1 MRNLKRALSLT
12 LASVMLL
19 GMMVVGAGA
28 ASYPDVDEKDNIEAI
43 EVLQAVKVM
52 VGDEK
57 GNFGPD
63 QPVNRAQMAVVMA
76 LLLDLDYDYYEGT
89 NPFKDVPAWA
99 APYVAAC
106 YANGIVS
113 GYDAYTYGSG
123 DPVTAVQA
131 ASMMMRALGYFK
143 YPSDY
148 SNNGGFELAT
158 VKQASKIELFRQI
171 NANAKDPLTRNQVAQ
186 LALNALK
193 TPIVEADDK
202 TISWVDG
209 SGNVIASGGQVNY
222 VVTASSQAYARAID
236 DAESKGNALN
246 GVSGYIIELGEKLY
260 NGKLK
265 LTDDIDAFNRPARN
279 WEFEGKTI
287 GLYAKKELMEM
298 ENVGTVTGKDLY
310 DLLGKTKVS
319 DYSIEVALDGVT
331 DPEIV
336 FNAHKANGESGYDD
350 AGSKKNVHF
359 VFDKDDINRSNNGS
373 LGATGTGVLTQVFV
387 DPDYDNGT
395 NRPSGKVWIAVIN
408 TYLAR
413 ASQDYDSKREELTL
427 NAYSVV
433 KSSGEYVKLDKNSAA
448 QQVRLSV
455 EEFPAVKDAKESDA
469 FLVTF
474 AEGEV
479 QSAVPAEVL
488 SAVKVSSFKVKDNVV
503 VDGTTY
509 KFSTTAGWD
518 ANALKAYTGNELVNL
533 KDRTYNIFLDA
544 YENLIGVQEVDAVK
558 NYVFISALNLNDSNL
573 VNGTADAKAIFLDG
587 TVDTIRVNMDKSVL
601 NYYGTGAAPGGY
613 NKNSILNTWCT
624 YTKNNSDVYTVKQVV
639 DVTNAP
645 DGSYLPKENAAN
657 NSTGL
662 AQYHQTA
669 GGSNFPID
677 KKHITLNGHKITGV
691 TDLSRV
697 YGNEK
702 TVYLTAE
709 LSSLTNQGGT
719 WGVIKG
725 VDTVTT
731 GIENTNLSVW
741 TDAEAVSGA
750 EDNAK
755 LGITG
760 TTEADKKDY
769 ASKGVYTL
777 YDDDGIVIAAV
788 VVGEDDG
795 TARNLVYVHSGSVD
809 YEAWNGSSSS
819 RADGDGMWT
828 WARKVISDGQ
838 EVTLTEVSDGDSDLA
853 AMKQYHW
860 YQIKTNGDGEVTGVY
875 RLPTDNDAGT
885 LPTAKLSRYDDYAED
900 YKASDKTNNIGE
912 IAYTVQNGASTVLY
926 WNRAFINS
934 QLRMNGRTLYV
945 ATDDQTGFIVSNNVK
960 WVVQQ
965 WDSNAKETYIDEGT
979 TATGLE
985 NMIDEINRR
994 YGATKENGKTY
1005 QYQVSAVIENGIA
1018 SSVVIYDPNNDY
1030 NRPGTD
1036 GTTPVAITVTKGEG
1050 VKNVVLSANTIK
1062 KGETVTINTIDLEA
1076 GYKNAKVEVTG
1087 AKYDETTKTIS
1098 EPTGAVT
1105 VKVTATNGKIALNI
1119 KLDEADV
1126 AAGIKITEARV
1137 LTAEDIDAA
1146 GKYNGVAAAAGD
1158 LWITFNVPSNVTAA
1172 TGSKALSGL
1181 KNGMSVSATS
1191 ESTPNAKYAKFLAA
1205 NITALDLNSELTLAK
1220 LTTAINHDVEVK
1232 SDVAGLTF
1240 TTTTPDVAEGAA
1252 GNLKLKITK
1261 GLPAYATKVDVY
1273 YTVEGVTDGT
1283 TLKGT
1288 ADAATGFQL
1297 MAAQGCASGALTT
1310 EMTLSDNAKAKA
1322 EAGNVIITI
1331 KKIVVAEQT
1340 AKVEGATASA
1350 ITVTTGT
1357 AFGLPQLTV
1366 ALGDKVKTAD
1376 AIVTIKGV
1384 ATDDAT
1390 DFPIS
1395 NRKMALDASGQTT
1408 ADGGAEHYTSDGSAQ
1423 VVITVTPVI
1432 KTLDKTNLFAVVD
1445 GTGTVTSVAAAADVS
1460 VKDNAN
1466 DGTITLTITKTGNFE
1481 AGKIVKLEIVKGAE
1495 GAKIFESE
1503 KTTAADTT
1511 TITINK
1517 GELTNISGEIIYVDV
1532 EIVDAPT
1539 P

>member
-1 MRNLKRALSLT
+1 
-12 LASVMLL
+12 
-19 GMMVVGAGA
+19 
-28 ASYPDVDEKDNIEAI
+28 
-43 EVLQAVKVM
+43 
-52 VGDEK
+52 
-57 GNFGPD
+57 
-63 QPVNRAQMAVVMA
+63 
-76 LLLDLDYDYYEGT
+76 
-89 NPFKDVPAWA
+89 
-99 APYVAAC
+99 
-106 YANGIVS
+106 
-113 GYDAYTYGSG
+113 
-123 DPVTAVQA
+123 
-131 ASMMMRALGYFK
+131 
-143 YPSDY
+143 
-148 SNNGGFELAT
+148 
-158 VKQASKIELFRQI
+158 
-171 NANAKDPLTRNQVAQ
+171 
-186 LALNALK
+186 
-193 TPIVEADDK
+193 
-202 TISWVDG
+202 
-209 SGNVIASGGQVNY
+209 
-222 VVTASSQAYARAID
+222 AYARAID

-387 DPDYDNGT
+387 DPDYDNGS

-601 NYYGTGAAPGGY
+601 NYYGTGAKPGGY

-639 DVTNAP
+639 DVTNAT
-645 DGSYLPKENAAN
+645 DDSYLPEGGAK

-677 KKHITLNGHKITGV
+677 KKHITLNGHSIPGV
-691 TDLSRV
+691 TNFSRV

-755 LGITG
+755 LGIAD
-760 TTEADKKDY
+760 TTADGKKDY

-900 YKASDKTNNIGE
+900 YEASERTEGIGE

-926 WNRAFINS
+926 WNREFINS
-934 QLRMNGRTLYV
+934 QLHMNGRTLYV
-945 ATDDQTGFIVSNNVK
+945 ATNDQTGFIVSNNVK

-1036 GTTPVAITVTKGEG
+1036 GTTPVAITVNKGEG

-1105 VKVTATNGKIALNI
+1105 VKVTATKDESAL
-1119 KLDEADV
+1119 KVVLDPES
-1126 AAGIKITEARV
+1126 
-1137 LTAEDIDAA
+1137 
-1146 GKYNGVAAAAGD
+1146 AAAKAGVT
-1158 LWITFNVPSNVTAA
+1158 IAGTHVVTAA
-1172 TGSKALSGL
+1172 ENADANGAYKGKGAGTVIVDLKLPSGVTIAASANAKL
-1181 KNGMSVSATS
+1181 TWTENGMSEEKAAESVSDGATTVDVKPTS
-1191 ESTPNAKYAKFLAA
+1191 GTTFNSDVTYTLTGLLA
-1205 NITALDLNSELTLAK
+1205 NKVHT
-1220 LTTAINHDVEVK
+1220 VVVK
-1232 SDVAGLTF
+1232 SDVAKLAF
-1240 TTTTPDVAEGAA
+1240 TSDTKTVAEGTA
-1252 GNLKLKITK
+1252 GNLKLNITK
-1261 GLPAYATKVDVY
+1261 GLPAYATEVDVY
-1273 YTVEGVTDGT
+1273 YTVEGVSADT
-1283 TLKGT
+1283 TLADGLDAGT
-1288 ADAATGFQL
+1288 GHIKLAGQACAD
-1297 MAAQGCASGALTT
+1297 GALDDA
-1310 EMTLSDNAKAKA
+1310 MTLSSNAKADP
-1322 EAGNVIITI
+1322 EAGNVVITI
-1331 KKIVVAEQT
+1331 KKIVVHKQA
-1340 AKVEGATASA
+1340 AKVEGATPAT
-1350 ITVTTGT
+1350 IDVFTGT
-1357 AFGLPQLTV
+1357 AFNLPQLTV
-1366 ALGDKVKTAD
+1366 TLGAQVNTAK
-1376 AIVTIKGV
+1376 AIVSISGV
-1384 ATDDAT
+1384 TSNVST
-1390 DFPIS
+1390 KPVS
-1395 NRKMALDASGQTT
+1395 NREMALDASKQTT
-1408 ADGGAEHYTSDGSAQ
+1408 ADTDTPYTCADGSK

-1432 KTLDKTNLFAVVD
+1432 SELKQAGTFVALDGNTTVDSITLDDAVAVKD
-1445 GTGTVTSVAAAADVS
+1445 GT
-1460 VKDNAN
+1460 N
-1466 DGTITLTITKTGNFE
+1466 DAEITLTLAKATKFGNNKVVAVEVF
-1481 AGKIVKLEIVKGAE
+1481 KGAE
-1495 GAKIFESE
+1495 RATFKSE
-1503 KTTAADTT
+1503 ATAATGDVTSAVVKIPKGALT
-1511 TITINK
+1511 GITGDAISVVVTIEN
-1517 GELTNISGEIIYVDV
+1517 
-1532 EIVDAPT
+1532 APT
-1539 P
+1539 T

>member
-76 LLLDLDYDYYEGT
+76 LLLDLDYDYYEGS

-113 GYDAYTYGSG
+113 GYDAVTYGSG

-158 VKQASKIELFRQI
+158 VKQASKIDLFRQI

-193 TPIVEADDK
+193 TPIVEADDN
-202 TISWVDG
+202 TFNLVDG
-209 SGNVIASGGQVNY
+209 NGNLVVTGGQVNY
-222 VVTASSQAYARAID
+222 VVTASSQAFARAID
-236 DAESKGNALN
+236 DTESNGNALN
-246 GVSGYIIELGEKLY
+246 GVTGYIIELGEKLY

-677 KKHITLNGHKITGV
+677 KKHITLNGHNIANV
-691 TDLSRV
+691 TDFSRV

-755 LGITG
+755 LGIAD
-760 TTEADKKDY
+760 TTVDGKKEY

-926 WNRAFINS
+926 WNRAFIDS

-1005 QYQVSAVIENGIA
+1005 TYQVSAVIENGIA

-1036 GTTPVAITVTKGEG
+1036 VTTPVAITVTRGEG

-1076 GYKNAKVEVTG
+1076 GYKNAKVEVIG

-1137 LTAEDIDAA
+1137 LTAEDIAVDPYKTA
-1146 GKYNGVAAAAGD
+1146 GAAAGNI
-1158 LWITFNVPSNVTAA
+1158 WITFNVPSNVTAA
-1172 TGSKALSGL
+1172 TNGKALSGL
-1181 KNGMSVSATS
+1181 KNGMSVSVNSEATPA
-1191 ESTPNAKYAKFLAA
+1191 TQYAMYKAA
-1205 NITALDLNSELTLAK
+1205 NAAKLDLTAELTLAK
-1220 LTTAINHDVEVK
+1220 LTTAVKHEVEVK

-1240 TTTTPDVAEGAA
+1240 TTITPDVAEGTT
-1252 GNLKLKITK
+1252 GNLKLNITK
-1261 GLPAYATKVDVY
+1261 GLPAYATEVDVY
-1273 YTVEGVTDGT
+1273 YTVEGVTDDT

-1310 EMTLSDNAKAKA
+1310 EMTLSDDAKAKA
-1322 EAGNVIITI
+1322 EAGNVVITI
-1331 KKIVVAEQT
+1331 KKIVVHKQA
-1340 AKVEGATASA
+1340 AKVEGATPAT
-1350 ITVTTGT
+1350 IDVVTGT
-1357 AFGLPQLTV
+1357 AFNLPQLTV
-1366 ALGDKVKTAD
+1366 TLGAQVNTAD
-1376 AIVTIKGV
+1376 AIVTINGV

-1390 DFPIS
+1390 NFPTS
-1395 NRKMALDASGQTT
+1395 NRKMTLTSGKTT
-1408 ADGGAEHYTSDGSAQ
+1408 ADSGNHYTSDGSAQ

-1432 KTLDKTNLFAVVD
+1432 SELKQAGTFVALD
-1445 GTGTVTSVAAAADVS
+1445 GTTTVDSITLGGAVA
-1460 VKDNAN
+1460 VKDGTN
-1466 DGTITLTITKTGNFE
+1466 DAEITLTLAKFAFFGNKKVVAVEVF
-1481 AGKIVKLEIVKGAE
+1481 KGADR
-1495 GAKIFESE
+1495 ATFKSE
-1503 KTTAADTT
+1503 ATAATGDVTSAVVKIPKGALT
-1511 TITINK
+1511 GITGDAISVVVTIEN
-1517 GELTNISGEIIYVDV
+1517 
-1532 EIVDAPT
+1532 APT
-1539 P
+1539 T

>member
-1 MRNLKRALSLT
+1 
-12 LASVMLL
+12 
-19 GMMVVGAGA
+19 
-28 ASYPDVDEKDNIEAI
+28 
-43 EVLQAVKVM
+43 
-52 VGDEK
+52 
-57 GNFGPD
+57 
-63 QPVNRAQMAVVMA
+63 
-76 LLLDLDYDYYEGT
+76 
-89 NPFKDVPAWA
+89 
-99 APYVAAC
+99 
-106 YANGIVS
+106 
-113 GYDAYTYGSG
+113 
-123 DPVTAVQA
+123 
-131 ASMMMRALGYFK
+131 
-143 YPSDY
+143 
-148 SNNGGFELAT
+148 
-158 VKQASKIELFRQI
+158 RQI

-387 DPDYDNGT
+387 DPDYDNGS

-601 NYYGTGAAPGGY
+601 NYYGTGAKPGGY

-639 DVTNAP
+639 DVTNAT
-645 DGSYLPKENAAN
+645 DDSYLPEGGAK

-677 KKHITLNGHKITGV
+677 KKHITLNGHSIPGV
-691 TDLSRV
+691 TNFSRV

-755 LGITG
+755 LGIAD
-760 TTEADKKDY
+760 TTADGKKDY

-900 YKASDKTNNIGE
+900 YEASERTEGIGE

-926 WNRAFINS
+926 WNREFINS
-934 QLRMNGRTLYV
+934 QLHMNGRTLYV
-945 ATDDQTGFIVSNNVK
+945 ATNDQTGFIVSNNVK

-1036 GTTPVAITVTKGEG
+1036 GTTPVAITVNKGEG

-1076 GYKNAKVEVTG
+1076 GYKNAKVEVAG

-1137 LTAEDIDAA
+1137 LTADDIDAA
-1146 GKYNGVAAAAGD
+1146 GKYNSVAAAAGD
-1158 LWITFNVPSNVTAA
+1158 LWLTFDVPSNVTAA
-1172 TGSKALSGL
+1172 TGSKTLSGL

-1191 ESTPNAKYAKFLAA
+1191 ESTSNAKYARFLAA
-1205 NITALDLNSELTLAK
+1205 SITALDLNSELTLAK
-1220 LTTAINHDVEVK
+1220 LSTAITHEVEVK

-1240 TTTTPDVAEGAA
+1240 TTTTPDVAEGTP
-1252 GNLKLKITK
+1252 GNLKLNITK
-1261 GLPAYATKVDVY
+1261 GLPAYATEVDVY
-1273 YTVEGVTDGT
+1273 YTVEGVTDDT

-1310 EMTLSDNAKAKA
+1310 EMTLSDDAKAKA
-1322 EAGNVIITI
+1322 EAGNVVITI
-1331 KKIVVAEQT
+1331 KKIVVHKQA
-1340 AKVEGATASA
+1340 AKVEGATPAT
-1350 ITVTTGT
+1350 IDVFTGT
-1357 AFGLPQLTV
+1357 AFNLPQLTV
-1366 ALGDKVKTAD
+1366 TLGAQVNTAK
-1376 AIVTIKGV
+1376 AIVSISGV
-1384 ATDDAT
+1384 TSSVST
-1390 DFPIS
+1390 KPVS
-1395 NRKMALDASGQTT
+1395 NREMALDASKQTT
-1408 ADGGAEHYTSDGSAQ
+1408 ADTDTPYTCADGSK

-1432 KTLDKTNLFAVVD
+1432 SELKQAGTFVALDGNTTVDSITLDDAVAVKD
-1445 GTGTVTSVAAAADVS
+1445 GT
-1460 VKDNAN
+1460 N
-1466 DGTITLTITKTGNFE
+1466 DAEITLTLAKATKFGNNKVVAVEVF
-1481 AGKIVKLEIVKGAE
+1481 KGAE
-1495 GAKIFESE
+1495 RATFKSE
-1503 KTTAADTT
+1503 ATAATGDVTSAVVKIPKGALT
-1511 TITINK
+1511 GITGDAISVVVTIEN
-1517 GELTNISGEIIYVDV
+1517 
-1532 EIVDAPT
+1532 APT
-1539 P
+1539 T